1 MLFPTTFLMRTQQSP
16 LFLSIPTFA
25 TANPREISCDVQNGT
40 TYSRDL
46 IVGVNW
52 TVSGFMYCQYV
63 SMENGSVDDFG
74 EIMDNSSYVID
85 QRIPL
90 DDGWHVLSFSILNQT
105 EVVQKLQSL

>member
-1 MLFPTTFLMRTQQSP
+1 MRTQQFPS
-16 LFLSIPTFA
+16 FISIPIFA
-25 TANPREISCDVQNGT
+25 TADPREISCDVQNGT

-63 SMENGSVDDFG
+63 SMENGSVDNFG
-74 EIMDNSSYVID
+74 EIMGNSSFVID

-90 DDGWHVLSFSILNQT
+90 DDGWHVLSIIILNQT
-105 EVVQKLQSL
+105 EIVQEASIIVNIV